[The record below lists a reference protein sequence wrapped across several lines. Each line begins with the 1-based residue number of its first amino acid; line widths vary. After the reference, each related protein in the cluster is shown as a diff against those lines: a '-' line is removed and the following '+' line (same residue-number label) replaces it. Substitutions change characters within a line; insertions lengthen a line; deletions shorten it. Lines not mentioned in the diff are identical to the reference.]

1 MALAVPRLA
10 GWAGCWMSAHEDRI
24 AVVEDGSVFAIV
36 TGLFGGLVIFL
47 LGFERLTA
55 SLKSAAGSRLADLL
69 AKASATPIRGAASG
83 IAVTALSQSSSVTTV
98 LVVGFASAGVMT
110 LAQSISVIAGANL
123 GATVTVQI
131 IAFDVLRFA
140 SLMIALGFA
149 ATKWKAKPLIRQ
161 IGGALLGIG
170 LVFLGMDLMGSAME
184 PIRDQPAVVALL
196 GGAAGPLLA
205 LTAGAVLTAVV
216 QSSAATIGIVVVL
229 ASQGLVDLRIAIAIA
244 LGAKIGTCVTAA
256 IAAIGHGVQARRAA
270 GFHVLFNL
278 GGALL
283 WLPLIEVLALAATAV
298 SPSAPGLTG
307 SDRLAAEV
315 PRQIANAFVLFT
327 GVNMV
332 LVLPFTARI
341 ARGLERLFPTPF
353 FDPFA
358 QAAHLDPAVLSTPAV
373 ALRLGRREIGHLGGK
388 VVEVVRR
395 GGEAALRGS
404 LNDLREVKRSDD
416 AIDDLRRAI
425 VTYLADIGR
434 AELTDEQADE
444 VATLLGAADDLEAI
458 GDVVATNLVRLGK
471 RRVNEQ
477 LEIAPSTEE
486 VISQLHERVT
496 ADLDRAVQALGDNDR
511 DALAA
516 LLDEAHEVPAMRDA
530 ALSRQAERLV
540 EGGSAKAARY
550 AREVELIAH
559 LYRVHALTRRLA
571 RAQVSDAID
580 AGDELF

>member
-1 MALAVPRLA
+1 
-10 GWAGCWMSAHEDRI
+10 
-24 AVVEDGSVFAIV
+24 VEDGSVFAIV

-110 LAQSISVIAGANL
+110 LAQSVSVIAGANL
-123 GATVTVQI
+123 GATVTVQV

-140 SLMIALGFA
+140 SLMIAVGFVA
-149 ATKWKAKPLIRQ
+149 NKWKSRPIVKQ
-161 IGGALLGIG
+161 SGGALLGIG
-170 LVFLGMDLMGSAME
+170 LVFLGMDLMGMAMV
-184 PIRDQPAVVALL
+184 PVRDQPAVVELL
-196 GGAAGPLLA
+196 GGAAGPVLA
-205 LTAGAVLTAVV
+205 LTLGAVLTAVV

-256 IAAIGHGVQARRAA
+256 IAAVGHGVQARRAA
-270 GFHVLFNL
+270 AFHVLFNL

-283 WLPLIEVLALAATAV
+283 WLPLIEVLALAATAI

-307 SDRLAAEV
+307 SARLAAEV

-327 GVNMV
+327 GVNML

-341 ARGLERLFPTPF
+341 ARGLERLLPTPVV
-353 FDPFA
+353 DPFA
-358 QAAHLDPAVLSTPAV
+358 EAVHLDPAVLSTPAV
-373 ALRLGRREIGHLGGK
+373 ALRLARQEIGRLGTK
-388 VVEVVRR
+388 VVELVRR

-404 LNDLREVKRSDD
+404 LLELKEVKRSDD

-458 GDVVATNLVRLGK
+458 GDVIATNLVRLGK
-471 RRVNEQ
+471 RRVQEQ
-477 LEIAPSTEE
+477 LTIAASTEE
-486 VISQLHERVT
+486 VISALHTRVT
-496 ADLDRAVQALGDNDR
+496 LDLQRAVAALATGDDA
-511 DALAA
+511 ALAA
-516 LLDEAHEVPAMRDA
+516 LLHDAHEVPAMRDA
-530 ALSRQAERLV
+530 ALSRQADRLV
-540 EGGSAKAARY
+540 DSGSGKVARY

-571 RAQVSDAID
+571 RAQVGDAID